1 MSTAT
6 QKSRLG
12 SLLIRKGLLTQAQLD
27 TALKVQLKTH
37 QRLGEVLIEQG
48 LLSERQLDKALKK
61 QDRTRVVAA
70 FMAMILGPMS
80 FGAFAS
86 HSSSS
91 QSEQASANVQS
102 NADRYQGLKPLN
114 DSDLENIQG
123 QGFDHTQAVLA
134 SLIQQVGGENAEDI
148 NGLGAL
154 DDVLTLINP
163 LASMFDAEVT
173 VKGVKYSNQNTQQVM
188 HEDGSIELKLP
199 SEIEEI
205 AFKDLRVKDS
215 GADRV
220 FGDIVISDIKFSEHS
235 SIRITVRP

>member
-1 MSTAT
+1 
-6 QKSRLG
+6 
-12 SLLIRKGLLTQAQLD
+12 
-27 TALKVQLKTH
+27 VQLKTH

-61 QDRTRVVAA
+61 QDRTRVIAA

-134 SLIQQVGGENAEDI
+134 SLIQQVAGENAEDI

-173 VKGVKYSNQNTQQVM
+173 VKGVKYNNQNTQQVM

-205 AFKDLRVKDS
+205 AFKDLRVKGS